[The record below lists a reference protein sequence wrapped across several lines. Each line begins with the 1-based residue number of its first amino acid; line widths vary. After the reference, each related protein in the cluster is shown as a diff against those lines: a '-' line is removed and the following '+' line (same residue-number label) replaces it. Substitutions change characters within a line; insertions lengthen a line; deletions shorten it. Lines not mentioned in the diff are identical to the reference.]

1 MPDNGHAITQLAAAR
16 RGIITDAMRRVAE
29 REGLDAD
36 LIRAEVSRGR
46 LIIPANIHH
55 LAQSLDPMGV
65 GLLCSVKINA
75 NIGNSAVTSDEAEEI
90 KKLHMAVHYGADTVM
105 DLSTGGDIP
114 EIRKAIIAASPVPLG
129 TVPIYEAM
137 TRVKRV
143 EDLTPKILLETIE
156 DQAKQGVD
164 YMTIH
169 AGILLEYLPLVKH
182 RITGIVSRG
191 GSLLAQWMAAH
202 QAQNPLYE
210 QFDAISEILRA
221 HDVSYSLGDSLRPGC
236 LADASDEAQLAE
248 LKTLGELTERAWAK
262 DVQVM
267 IEGPGHVPMDQLEA
281 NVRLQQKYC
290 HEAPFYT
297 LGPLVT
303 DVAPGYDHI
312 TSAIGAAMVGW
323 YGSSL
328 LCYVTPKEHL
338 GLPNEEDVR
347 AGVIAYKIAAHAA
360 DVARGRRGARARDD
374 ALSHARFTFDWE
386 QQFALSLD
394 PETSRRMHDET
405 LPDGFYKDASF
416 CSMCGPK
423 FCSMRI
429 SQTAHLVDQAPAAQ
443 GADAPAG

>member
-1 MPDNGHAITQLAAAR
+1 MASNGKAMTQLALAR
-16 RGIITDAMRRVAE
+16 HGIITDAMRRVAE
-29 REGLDAD
+29 KEGLEPE
-36 LIRAEVSRGR
+36 LIRAEVARGR

-55 LAQSLDPMGV
+55 LATSLDPMGIGTV
-65 GLLCSVKINA
+65 CTVKINA
-75 NIGNSAVTSDEAEEI
+75 NMGNSAVTSDQAEEL
-90 KKLHMAVHYGADTVM
+90 KKLHMAVHYGADTIM

-114 EIRKAIIAASPVPLG
+114 QIRKAIIDASPVPVG
-129 TVPIYEAM
+129 TVPIYEAL

-169 AGILLEYLPLVKH
+169 AGILMEYLPLVQH

-202 QAQNPLYE
+202 RQQNPLFEY
-210 QFDAISEILRA
+210 FDDISDILRA

-248 LKTLGELTERAWAK
+248 LKTLGELTARAWAK

-267 IEGPGHVPMDQLEA
+267 IEGPGHVPMDQLEM
-281 NVRLQQKYC
+281 NVKLQQRYC
-290 HEAPFYT
+290 QEAPFYT

-338 GLPNEEDVR
+338 GLPNNDDVR
-347 AGVIAYKIAAHAA
+347 DGVIAYKIAAHAA
-360 DVARGRRGARARDD
+360 DVARGRRGARDRDD
-374 ALSHARFTFDWE
+374 ALSRARFGFDWE

-394 PETSRRMHDET
+394 PETARRMHDET
-405 LPDGFYKDASF
+405 LPDGFYKEAKF

-423 FCSMRI
+423 FCSMRV
-429 SQTAHLVDQAPAAQ
+429 SQTTTKILQETAAVSAP
-443 GADAPAG
+443 